1 MYEKFEEIEN
11 LRKLNFLDKYV
22 NLISKHLGGREM
34 KKTLLISAISFFL
47 GVFLCALVFVYLPE
61 NSIQENYSEE
71 PITSSFTP
79 SLYASPFPQAKPDLD
94 FVQISEKIGPAVVK
108 IECEKVEKVRVRGF
122 WDESP
127 FDPFE
132 DFWDRFF
139 GRPREREREYRSTAQ
154 GTGFFISSDGDI
166 LTNHHI
172 VENATKVTVFTIEG
186 KEYSAE
192 IKGTDPDTDLAL
204 LKVNGKNL
212 HFVEIGDSAKLKVG
226 EWVAAIG
233 NPFGMEHTLTAG
245 IVSAKGRQLGVG
257 PKYQDYIQTDTAI
270 NRGNS
275 GGPLVN
281 MKGEVVGITSN
292 ILSPSGGN
300 IGIGFAIPANLAKKV
315 VKQLKEKGKVVRGY
329 LGVYMGNIT
338 EDFKKT
344 LNLKS
349 KKGALVNEVESGT
362 PAEKA
367 GLKQYDVIIE
377 INGKQVEDKD
387 DLALKVAD
395 IEPGTRVNIKV
406 IRDGKEKIL
415 TTTIAE
421 LKTEVEKEA
430 STASGEDLGI
440 SVYTLTPQLARRYGL
455 RTQEGILITK
465 VDSYSQAAKQDIQR
479 GDIIIE
485 VNKRKVTSVRELEN
499 IVKKTK
505 PGDPIMLLLRRE
517 SDGRVQEFIRTLRI
531 PE

>member
-1 MYEKFEEIEN
+1 MKN
-11 LRKLNFLDKYV
+11 LRKLNFLGKYA
-22 NLISKHLGGREM
+22 NLRFKPLGGREM
-34 KKTLLISAISFFL
+34 KKIVLISAISFFL
-47 GVFLCALVFVYLPE
+47 GIFLCALIFVYLPD
-61 NSIQENYSEE
+61 NSKQENYSDE
-71 PITSSFTP
+71 PVSSSFPP
-79 SLYASPFPQAKPDLD
+79 SLYASPSPQVKPDLD
-94 FVQISEKIGPAVVK
+94 FVKISEKVGPAVVK
-108 IECEKVEKVRVRGF
+108 IECEKVEKVRVPRF

-139 GRPREREREYRSTAQ
+139 GRPREREREIPSHAQ
-154 GTGFFISSDGDI
+154 GTGFFISSDGYI

-186 KEYSAE
+186 KEYSGK
-192 IKGTDPDTDLAL
+192 IIGTDPDTDLAL
-204 LKVNGKNL
+204 LMVKGNNL
-212 HFVEIGDSAKLKVG
+212 HFVEIGDSSKLKVG

-233 NPFGMEHTLTAG
+233 NPFGMMHTITAG

-281 MKGEVVGITSN
+281 IKGEVVGITSN

-300 IGIGFAIPANLAKKV
+300 IGIGFAIPSSLAKKV
-315 VKQLKEKGKVVRGY
+315 VKQLKERGKVVRGY
-329 LGVYMGNIT
+329 LGVSMSNIT
-338 EDFKKT
+338 EDLKKT
-344 LNLKS
+344 MNLKL

-377 INGKQVEDKD
+377 INGKQVKDKD

-415 TTTIAE
+415 TATIAE

-430 STASGEDLGI
+430 SATSGEDLGI
-440 SVYTLTPQLARRYGL
+440 SVTNLTPQLARRYGL
-455 RTQEGILITK
+455 RTREGILITK
-465 VDSYSQAAKQDIQR
+465 VDRYSQAAKQDIQPL
-479 GDIIIE
+479 DIIIE
-485 VNKRKVTSVRELEN
+485 VNKKKVNSYRELEN